1 MDYAYDPPSDDMSR
15 HIVDRLIEERAPKL
29 RQRERVWAAVKTF
42 GFPMLGYKK
51 AVGIADAIAPRSGTD
66 TLQWVSDYLYL
77 RPVPENIEVV
87 PETGGCVIIA
97 NHPGGIADGVA
108 VWDVLRERRPDVCFF
123 ANRDALRVSP
133 GLSDLIIPVEW
144 RQNHRSRENAR
155 ETLRAALD
163 AFKSGRCVVIFPAG
177 RMAEWNWKTW
187 KLTEKP
193 WMPTAV
199 SFARRFGHPIIPL
212 GVRQR
217 MPVLYYALAQ
227 IHDEL
232 KDMTVFQGFIGKK
245 GAYYPLRFGEPID
258 PGTLPV
264 NEAEATAL
272 IRRHCEALAWSQ
284 NS

>member
-1 MDYAYDPPSDDMSR
+1 MEYAYHPPSDDMSR

-29 RQRERVWAAVKTF
+29 TQRPRVWSAVK
-42 GFPMLGYKK
+42 GIGYPLLGYRK
-51 AVGIADAIAPRSGTD
+51 ALGIADAIADLPGHA
-66 TLQWVSDYLYL
+66 TLEWVSDYLSL
-77 RPVPENIEVV
+77 RPETDNLDAVPA
-87 PETGGCVIIA
+87 TGGCVVIA

-108 VWDVLRERRPDVCFF
+108 VWQALREKRPDVCFF

-144 RQNHRSRENAR
+144 RQNFRSRENAR
-155 ETLRAALD
+155 ETLKSALE

-177 RMAEWNWKTW
+177 RMAEWSWTEWRLK
-187 KLTEKP
+187 EKP

-199 SFARRFGHPIIPL
+199 SFARRFGQPIIPL

-227 IHDEL
+227 IHTEL

-245 GAYYPLRFGEPID
+245 GAHYPLRFGEPID
-258 PGTLPV
+258 PKTLPES
-264 NEAEATAL
+264 EAGATEL
-272 IRRHCEALAWSQ
+272 IREACERLAWGR
-284 NS
+284 

>member
-29 RQRERVWAAVKTF
+29 HRRERLWATIKTI
-42 GFPMLGYKK
+42 GFPMLGYRK
-51 AVGIADAIAPRSGTD
+51 AVGIADAIAALPGND
-66 TLQWVSDYLYL
+66 TLQWVSDYLFL

-87 PETGGCVIIA
+87 PETGGCVVIA

-108 VWDVLRERRPDVCFF
+108 VWDALRERRPDVCFF

-187 KLTEKP
+187 TLTEKP

-199 SFARRFGHPIIPL
+199 SFARRFGQPIIPL

-258 PGTLPV
+258 PGTLPD
-264 NEAEATAL
+264 NEAEATQL
-272 IRRHCEALAWSQ
+272 IRRQCEELAWQ
-284 NS
+284 RG

>member
-29 RQRERVWAAVKTF
+29 RQRERVWSAVKAI
-42 GFPMLGYKK
+42 GFPALGYKK
-51 AVGIADAIAPRSGTD
+51 AVAIADAIADRSGTD
-66 TLQWVSDYLYL
+66 TLQWVSDYLFL

-108 VWDVLRERRPDVCFF
+108 VWDALRERRPDVCFF

-177 RMAEWNWKTW
+177 RMAEWEWKRW
-187 KLTEKP
+187 KLVEKP

-199 SFARRFGHPIIPL
+199 SFARRFGQPIIPL

-245 GAYYPLRFGEPID
+245 GAHYPLRFGEPID
-258 PGTLPV
+258 PKSLPE
-264 NEAEATAL
+264 NEAAATQI
-272 IRRHCEALAWSQ
+272 IREQCETLAWQ
-284 NS
+284 R